1 MMMMRMMMRNV
12 TRRTSI
18 IRANRVLSTTA
29 AQDDDTQVWVR
40 QIDRRRRALALVLT
54 EGEKE
59 RHFFK
64 CNYYGLLT
72 TAGVLSSAQFMM
84 WGYMSFSIV
93 TAVEKSPF
101 QSALSLSAFAF
112 SGLAMILISP
122 ASRSLVSELSLL
134 PDRKLR
140 IKSHFPEHF
149 GGSNEIPVDE
159 MQIRE
164 VPDSRF
170 VILERVNENERFL
183 MDVNGGR
190 FVGTDMDA
198 LRTLLRRR
206 VVVSDYNNNNKSSEA
221 INTQKEQEYIQEDDQ
236 NMHSVAVTRERRLRQ
251 YHNKRRRLGKMWR
264 KRKMR

>member
-1 MMMMRMMMRNV
+1 MMTK
-12 TRRTSI
+12 TRS
-18 IRANRVLSTTA
+18 RAFSRFFRHCSSMTT
-29 AQDDDTQVWVR
+29 TQKEW
-40 QIDRRRRALALVLT
+40 IGKITRRRRALALVLA

-59 RHFFK
+59 RNFFR

-72 TAGVLSSAQFMM
+72 TAGVLSSTQFTM

-140 IKSHFPEHF
+140 IKSHFPERF
-149 GGSNEIPVDE
+149 GGSLVLPVDE
-159 MQIRE
+159 IQIRE

-170 VILERVNENERFL
+170 SILERVNANQRFL
-183 MDVNGGR
+183 MDTAGGR

-198 LRTLLRRR
+198 VRTLLR
-206 VVVSDYNNNNKSSEA
+206 VVETPA
-221 INTQKEQEYIQEDDQ
+221 LREDPATTVQREHVVADTTT
-236 NMHSVAVTRERRLRQ
+236 NIATSKVVAVTRERRFRQ
-251 YHNKRRRLGKMWR
+251 YHNKRRRLGKIWR
-264 KRKMR
+264 KRR